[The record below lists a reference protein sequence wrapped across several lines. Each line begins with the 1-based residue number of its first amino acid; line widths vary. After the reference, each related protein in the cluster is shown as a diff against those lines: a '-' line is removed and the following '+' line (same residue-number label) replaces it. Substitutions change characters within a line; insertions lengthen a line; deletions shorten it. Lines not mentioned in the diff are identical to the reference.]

1 MIQNQESSDRAYL
14 ARDYESRTGAVGFQV
29 NIAFSAA
36 EEFYRGKEITNLT
49 LVFSGGRMTS
59 MTRAGPGFEAMKKD
73 YDAVTEPGKDL
84 LSYVDFGISPNS
96 EDLAGEQERKLGPG
110 GNG

>member
-1 MIQNQESSDRAYL
+1 MIQNRESSDRAYL

-49 LVFSGGRMTS
+49 LVFSGGR
-59 MTRAGPGFEAMKKD
+59 R
-73 YDAVTEPGKDL
+73 
-84 LSYVDFGISPNS
+84 
-96 EDLAGEQERKLGPG
+96 Q
-110 GNG
+110 